1 MPDLPR
7 EGRGR
12 GVVSFGRRGMGK
24 IYGLQASSGNRS
36 IGSDHRLRRLRS
48 PPAAPRALPHPR
60 PQPAQVCASPEGVP
74 RHRKLGRRGGRIVN
88 VTSRRECGVE
98 SLTADLVRTTR
109 KSFRQAPVSLAAAAA
124 GISARHQWPDQH
136 VAQIRCGGAHET
148 GPASFTPRHRAP
160 RVIAVRVRGWAEG
173 MRPMPSAAK
182 FGAACGALPRHGPRP
197 ATGPPRVRWLDRA
210 RAPR

>member
-1 MPDLPR
+1 MVCRP
-7 EGRGR
+7 
-12 GVVSFGRRGMGK
+12 
-24 IYGLQASSGNRS
+24 A
-36 IGSDHRLRRLRS
+36 LRS

-88 VTSRRECGVE
+88 VTSRRDCGVE

-109 KSFRQAPVSLAAAAA
+109 KSFRQAPVSLAAASA

-197 ATGPPRVRWLDRA
+197 ATGHPVCGGWIGHVRRGERWPPRFALQPSLSLPHKGKSGYLA
-210 RAPR
+210 SFGAQS